1 MVIEVCSV
9 VIKGSFIESFTES
22 KEPIGCVDYVKSILC
37 ILLCYQRM
45 NLRFFRVSSDPY
57 LFLLF
62 LFDLVRVNTGQRKPV
77 FWHIL
82 CSYVVFYL
90 LPCCTL

>member
-22 KEPIGCVDYVKSILC
+22 KEPIEYVDYVKSILC
-37 ILLCYQRM
+37 ILLCHQRM

-57 LFLLF
+57 L
-62 LFDLVRVNTGQRKPV
+62 PV
-77 FWHIL
+77 
-82 CSYVVFYL
+82 YFYCFCL
-90 LPCCTL
+90 TLYG